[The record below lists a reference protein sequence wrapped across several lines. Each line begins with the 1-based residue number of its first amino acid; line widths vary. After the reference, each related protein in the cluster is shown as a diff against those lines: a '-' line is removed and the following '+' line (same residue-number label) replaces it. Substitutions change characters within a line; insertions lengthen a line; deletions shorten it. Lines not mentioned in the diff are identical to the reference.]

1 MILIIDDD
9 YFNRE
14 ILTNIFSPEHI
25 IVEAESGKDALE
37 KIDLLRDDLSAIFLD
52 VVMPEMDGIEVLKE
66 FAKMGIPE
74 KIPIFMITASSE
86 HDVLKSAY
94 SLGVMDVIN
103 KPVIPYVVLRRVD
116 SVVELF
122 NARQNLSN
130 TVSEQRVELYEKA
143 QKIYELSRG
152 ILESLATAIEFRDM
166 ESGEHVRRIHDIT
179 KCLLVNTSFGDS
191 LSEDEIDNIA
201 LASVLHDVGKI
212 AISDAILNKKGRLTP
227 EEYEIM
233 KTHTTQGA
241 KLLENIPQ
249 LYDNGAYEYA
259 CDIARHHHERWDG
272 RGYPDGLKGNEIS
285 IWSQVVSIADVYDA
299 LISKRV
305 YKDAYSSDTAV
316 KMICNGECGV
326 FNPEL
331 LDAFVKLEPEIRKLY
346 HAK

>member
-14 ILTNIFSPEHI
+14 ILSNIFSSEHI
-25 IVEAESGKDALE
+25 IVEAESGREALE
-37 KIDLLRDDLSAIFLD
+37 RIDLLQDELSAIFLD
-52 VVMPEMDGIEVLKE
+52 VIMPEMDGIEVLKE
-66 FAKMGIPE
+66 FAKRGIPE
-74 KIPIFMITASSE
+74 KIPIFMITASSDHE
-86 HDVLKSAY
+86 VLKTAY
-94 SLGVMDVIN
+94 SLGVMDVIS
-103 KPVIPYVVLRRVD
+103 KPVLPYVVLRRVE
-116 SVVELF
+116 SVIELYH
-122 NARQNLSN
+122 ARQNLSN
-130 TVSEQRVELYEKA
+130 TVSNQRVELYEKA
-143 QKIYELSRG
+143 QKIYELNRG
-152 ILESLATAIEFRDM
+152 MLESLATAIEFRDV

-179 KCLLVNTSFGDS
+179 KFLLVNSSFGDS
-191 LSEDEIDNIA
+191 LSEDEIDDIA

-212 AISDAILNKKGRLTP
+212 AISDSILNKKGKLTA
-227 EEYEIM
+227 EEFEIM

-299 LISKRV
+299 LTSKRV
-305 YKDAYSSDTAV
+305 YKDAYSNDVAV

-331 LDAFVKLEPEIRKLY
+331 LEAFVKLEPEIRKLY
-346 HAK
+346 YMK